1 MQKAITRVI
10 GISNR
15 MNLVDFLTVG
25 ERTGSPQ
32 SISEVYNNP
41 GTIINLIVSN
51 LFILAGIIIF
61 FMIIG
66 AGISFLKDTEKGKDD
81 AKNLLTGAVAGFL
94 IMFGAYW
101 IVQIV
106 KLVTGADIPIEGP
119 SLFNVTRN
127 ISGTP

>member
-10 GISNR
+10 GIRNR

-25 ERTGSPQ
+25 ERSGNPQ
-32 SISEVYNNP
+32 SIKDVYNNP
-41 GTIINLIVSN
+41 GTIVNLLVSN
-51 LFILAGIIIF
+51 LFIVAGLIIF

-66 AGISFLKDTEKGKDD
+66 AGLSFLKDTEKGKDD

-106 KLVTGADIPIEGP
+106 KLLTGANIPIDAP
-119 SLFNVTRN
+119 KLF
-127 ISGTP
+127 